1 MKSTPP
7 TFSNNQIDKLGER
20 LKAGSPSD
28 EDVTML
34 SSYRSSF
41 FDAAKAVADTVREIS
56 GLEVTARSLKTTL
69 SIVAKLKRDGVKQ
82 LSSMQDIGGCRVT
95 VRNLTEQDELVEKLL
110 KAYPDAKLYDRV
122 AKPSHGY
129 RAKHL
134 VVKANER
141 RIEIQVRTK
150 LQHQW
155 ALLSEAI
162 ADVFGQNLK
171 YGVGEKVA
179 LTVLFGSANTFWK
192 FDQLGSLMGKI
203 SSDPVA
209 KDDELILRY
218 DEAYKNMLEEY
229 AIWMEL
235 LNDFKRKK

>member
-1 MKSTPP
+1 MLL
-7 TFSNNQIDKLGER
+7 SNNQIDKLGER
-20 LKAGSPSD
+20 LKLGSPSD

-34 SSYRSSF
+34 STYRSSF

-134 VVKANER
+134 VMKIEGR
-141 RIEIQVRTK
+141 RIEIQVRTL
-150 LQHQW
+150 LQHRW
-155 ALLSEAI
+155 ALLSEAG
-162 ADVFGQNLK
+162 ADAFGQNLK
-171 YGVGEKVA
+171 YGMLNEVGSFPTTQKNLLTFLMKFSDAIIKEEISNSDSDSDFLVLDETLQAIHIELEKFKTR
-179 LTVLFGSANTFWK
+179 LTEL
-192 FDQLGSLMGKI
+192 
-203 SSDPVA
+203 
-209 KDDELILRY
+209 KD
-218 DEAYKNMLEEY
+218 
-229 AIWMEL
+229 
-235 LNDFKRKK
+235 

>member
-1 MKSTPP
+1 MLL
-7 TFSNNQIDKLGER
+7 SNNQIDKLGER

-41 FDAAKAVADTVREIS
+41 FDAAKAVADMVREIS
-56 GLEVTARSLKTTL
+56 RLEVTARSLKTTL

-110 KAYPDAKLYDRV
+110 NAYPDAKLYDRV

-134 VVKANER
+134 VVKEQSK
-141 RIEIQVRTK
+141 RIEIQVRTF
-150 LQHQW
+150 LQNHW
-155 ALLSEAI
+155 ALISEGA
-162 ADVFGQNLK
+162 ADLLGQEIK
-171 YGVGEKVA
+171 YG
-179 LTVLFGSANTFWK
+179 
-192 FDQLGSLMGKI
+192 LGNEEMRLKLMHMSRMFMLYENNRPEV
-203 SSDPVA
+203 SS
-209 KDDELILRY
+209 ELQATLN
-218 DEAYKNMLEEY
+218 EQV
-229 AIWMEL
+229 EL
-235 LNDFKRKK
+235 LKSHFWRDK